1 MYKARIMPGMNGPLL
16 IEMWEKLDR
25 LAEQVMSGWGKYWM
39 VDNVGT
45 LQTHQKRGIASALIR
60 TSFELCTGL
69 PMYLDTSG
77 NEDSTAWRLYERLGF
92 KKVGEY
98 GIDLA
103 SHGGEG
109 VHRKLIMLR
118 EPEAK

>member
-1 MYKARIMPGMNGPLL
+1 MPGMNGPLL

-25 LAEQVMSGWGKYWM
+25 LAEQAMSGRGNYWM

-45 LQTHQKRGIASALIR
+45 LQTHQRRGIASALIR
-60 TSFELCTGL
+60 ASFELCTDL

-77 NEDSTAWRLYERLGF
+77 DEESTAWRLYERLGF

-98 GIDLA
+98 EIDLA
-103 SHGGEG
+103 LYGGKG
-109 VHRKLIMLR
+109 MHRGLTMLR
-118 EPEAK
+118 KPEAN

>member
-1 MYKARIMPGMNGPLL
+1 
-16 IEMWEKLDR
+16 
-25 LAEQVMSGWGKYWM
+25 M

-60 TSFELCTGL
+60 ASFELCTGL

-77 NEDSTAWRLYERLGF
+77 DEGSTAWRLYERLGF

-98 GIDLA
+98 VIDLA
-103 SHGGEG
+103 SHGGDG
-109 VHRKLIMLR
+109 MHRGLIMLR
-118 EPEAK
+118 EPEAQ